1 VKRLRLL
8 CAPLLLLLILPTWI
22 AASGADA
29 PVSAPASA
37 PTSAPASAAS
47 RALSQ
52 LPEPLQ
58 LDTAAFRLPA
68 ALLERPYRRPLH
80 AQGGRPPYRFELA
93 GGSLPEGIALSPSG
107 VLQGTAGRLGSQRF
121 TVRLVDALGEQTQ
134 QHYQLHVVQARPQ
147 APAPAGSA
155 AGRPKPLTTLLP
167 EDALALPPPR
177 PQALAHAYRLMP
189 AVLDVLLPAETVED
203 GSEPAPLPEAAT
215 SAAGAASAASAA
227 SGTGPALPPL
237 PLSLGAEQAEQLK
250 LLLKPLTA
258 LEYPTRATFETA
270 LDAQLCDYSRRLSRL
285 AATKQGLIPPS
296 DAQFAAACPPDWA
309 ALAKAK
315 PLSGPPT
322 WQQLPQAI
330 MPAVLR
336 QWLVEAARQSH
347 ELKLDP
353 PIVWDGAGC
362 GCVRED
368 LAGQVYGFYPLWWA
382 QEEPQRIDFS
392 LLSRIS
398 VLGLPFGD
406 EMAPEAHQRWTRAQT
421 DFIRTAHRHG
431 TALDLVIYRNDWR
444 FLQTEP
450 LAAREALVNQQLQQ
464 LPEQARRL
472 IDAPLPDWLSRAKAW
487 LPGFAQTEHLGDGI
501 TLFFDAP
508 PSASEH
514 KRWRQD
520 FDDFHHRFALA
531 MIAQLRAQPQRQY
544 TLNLV
549 VGDRQLT
556 EPGAFS
562 IASLFELLKAAE
574 APHLVQGR
582 IEESTAVYS
591 SATNVTVRFVV
602 LLSEPSTLS
611 KKRLR
616 SSIETEPALQGID
629 RRIFMR
635 KLIPVLSIGMPE
647 AESQQF
653 ADDLVYFED
662 NFGGVGFWPLPM
674 AGQTVSPGMSAA
686 LRTAFSGAAAD
697 GWSRPLCDWACENR
711 WPLRALFDL
720 LLLTGLVCVALLLW
734 DCAWRARWGRYL
746 PLGGIPVVLVGAL
759 LLNCD
764 PQLRALRDG
773 TGLMWAVIAILFVA
787 ALWAV
792 LKPKVEKP

>member
-1 VKRLRLL
+1 VKRLRPL
-8 CAPLLLLLILPTWI
+8 CALLLLLPALI

-29 PVSAPASA
+29 PLIAPASA
-37 PTSAPASAAS
+37 PSTAPASAPASAAS

-58 LDTAAFRLPA
+58 LDSAAFRLPA

-93 GGSLPEGIALSPSG
+93 GGALPEGIALSPSG
-107 VLQGTAGRLGSQRF
+107 VLQGKAGRLGSHRF

-134 QHYQLHVVQARPQ
+134 QHYLLHIAQARPTT
-147 APAPAGSA
+147 PAPAGSA
-155 AGRPKPLTTLLP
+155 AGTPKPLTTLLP
-167 EDALALPPPR
+167 EDALALPPAR
-177 PQALAHAYRLMP
+177 PQTMAQVYRLMP
-189 AVLDVLLPAETVED
+189 AVLDVLLPAQTVED
-203 GSEPAPLPEAAT
+203 GDEPALQAEAAT
-215 SAAGAASAASAA
+215 AAASATNA
-227 SGTGPALPPL
+227 TGPALPPL
-237 PLSLGAEQAEQLK
+237 PVSLGAEQAEQLK

-258 LEYPTRATFETA
+258 LEYPTRETFEAA
-270 LDAQLCDYSRRLSRL
+270 LDAQLCTYSRTLSL
-285 AATKQGLIPPS
+285 QAARKQGLTPPS

-309 ALAKAK
+309 AVAKSSL
-315 PLSGPPT
+315 PSGVT
-322 WQQLPQAI
+322 SWQQLPQTI
-330 MPAVLR
+330 MPAGLR
-336 QWLVEAARQSH
+336 QWIIDAARRDH
-347 ELKLDP
+347 ALKLDP

-368 LAGQVYGFYPLWWA
+368 LSGQIYGFYPLWWA
-382 QEEPQRIDFS
+382 QEQPQRIDFS

-450 LAAREALVNQQLQQ
+450 MAAREALVNQQLQQ

-574 APHLVQGR
+574 APHLVHGR

-602 LLSEPSTLS
+602 LLSEPSALS

-629 RRIFMR
+629 RRIFLR

-647 AESQQF
+647 VENQQF
-653 ADDLVYFED
+653 TDDLVYFED

-674 AGQTVSPGMSAA
+674 AGETISPGMSAA

-720 LLLTGLVCVALLLW
+720 LLLTVAVCFALLLW
-734 DCAWRARWGRYL
+734 NCAWRARWGRYL

-764 PQLRALRDG
+764 PQLRRLRDG